1 MTGYD
6 QGQSHFLQTKCQE
19 FCEDGW
25 EVGGRGG
32 GGRELWETDFL
43 VKVGPHLGH
52 TIGQDL
58 IMHTGERG
66 FLGQEHM
73 SHGNPETEMAT
84 FPAYYRELSN
94 QMTVETGGHR
104 LSIQVGGAQGLKSQ
118 TGLEDGYGKK
128 QDAKQGRMAVI

>member
-52 TIGQDL
+52 TIG
-58 IMHTGERG
+58 
-66 FLGQEHM
+66 
-73 SHGNPETEMAT
+73 
-84 FPAYYRELSN
+84 
-94 QMTVETGGHR
+94 
-104 LSIQVGGAQGLKSQ
+104 
-118 TGLEDGYGKK
+118 
-128 QDAKQGRMAVI
+128 